1 MKTWTTVA
9 VMVFMMM
16 AGQGTGIWAIE
27 PQQQQSS
34 QAGRGAAQSPPSESV
49 GQFLNMEGTLKE
61 IQGDTYIL
69 ESEGGGR
76 KLRFQVG
83 KDTAFPN
90 GEKEPGQSVQALVVA
105 RTGHALIVR

>member
-1 MKTWTTVA
+1 MKTWSTVA
-9 VMVFMMM
+9 VMVFIMM
-16 AGQGTGIWAIE
+16 ASQSTGIWAAE
-27 PQQQQSS
+27 PQKQQSS
-34 QAGRGAAQSPPSESV
+34 QAGGKAQSPPSESV

-69 ESEGGGR
+69 ESDGGGR
-76 KLRFQVG
+76 NLRFQVR

-90 GEKEPGQSVQALVVA
+90 GGKEPGQSVQALVVA